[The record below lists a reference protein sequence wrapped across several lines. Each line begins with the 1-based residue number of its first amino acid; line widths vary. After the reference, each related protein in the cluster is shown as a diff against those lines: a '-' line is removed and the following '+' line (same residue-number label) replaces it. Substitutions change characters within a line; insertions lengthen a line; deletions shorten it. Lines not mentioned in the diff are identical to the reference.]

1 MGRTAGSIQ
10 PGNSCA
16 RSDLALAFPELDTVA
31 RTAASAE
38 HRDEGGAT
46 CAAVVADGTARPLA
60 AIQASDQTAVDRRAR
75 FPALWSTRT
84 IATPRRSHWPCA
96 ETATMKQVPSENQLH
111 ASVAEFLDWA
121 LLPPALYT
129 TFPAGWGRLGK
140 ATSGWL
146 KKCGL
151 KEGMP
156 DILIFYDKRCVG
168 IELKVGNN
176 KQTQVQ
182 RDMTFKLARAGVPV
196 YVATSIEA
204 VEFIL
209 RHELLPMREIHVGG
223 KSWHAEEGPAAGGWS

>member
-1 MGRTAGSIQ
+1 
-10 PGNSCA
+10 
-16 RSDLALAFPELDTVA
+16 
-31 RTAASAE
+31 
-38 HRDEGGAT
+38 
-46 CAAVVADGTARPLA
+46 
-60 AIQASDQTAVDRRAR
+60 
-75 FPALWSTRT
+75 
-84 IATPRRSHWPCA
+84 
-96 ETATMKQVPSENQLH
+96 MKQVPSENQLH